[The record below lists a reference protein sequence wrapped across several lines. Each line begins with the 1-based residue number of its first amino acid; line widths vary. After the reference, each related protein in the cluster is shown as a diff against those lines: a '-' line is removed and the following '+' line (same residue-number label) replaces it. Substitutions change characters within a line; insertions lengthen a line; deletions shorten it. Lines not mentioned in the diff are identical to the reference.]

1 MYCRDL
7 TKKFDD
13 VFVISGPVMKPT
25 LDSDGKK
32 VVTYPVNTAIV
43 RFVTIFYHVYIFRS
57 SVRTKSRFQLISSRS
72 C

>member
-32 VVTYPVNTAIV
+32 VVTYPVSTEII
-43 RFVTIFYHVYIFRS
+43 RFVTIFYHVYISRS